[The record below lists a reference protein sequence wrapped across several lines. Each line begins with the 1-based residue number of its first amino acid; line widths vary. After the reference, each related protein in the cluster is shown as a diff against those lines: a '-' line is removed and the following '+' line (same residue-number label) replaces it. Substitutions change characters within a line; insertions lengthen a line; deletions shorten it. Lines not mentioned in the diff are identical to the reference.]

1 MSSPDA
7 AVIDPFR
14 KGRMSDTIH
23 IESRPFVVA
32 ITAGMLCSALYV
44 FAYGGPLADSL
55 LPGIGMTL
63 VFWLLL
69 AAGMLICR
77 PRLNVPGVLLLL
89 ASILL
94 SACYGLFGSR
104 TMKILNFPVLII
116 TCSLTLQYSAGH
128 NRQSPLSPYCLWKA
142 FIRTVGSLF
151 SNWHIPFVLVRQR
164 KKTGIR
170 LRYVILGL
178 LLSALALVIIL
189 PLLCSAD
196 NVFSETLSS
205 IWAQETVENA
215 TMTMLRV
222 FRTVLLGM
230 FLFSAM
236 YALSQPSSSTS
247 EHASAAHPR
256 TPFIVLL
263 SVLCIVYAVF
273 DYIQILYLSGVLEG
287 ALPSGGYAEYAR
299 SGFFQLVAVAAID
312 LVVFALTRVLTQP
325 SRLLNVLCAL
335 LLALTAVMLFSAV
348 RRMQLYIS
356 VFGLSI
362 LRLLTLWAMAMIA
375 AALALSFARLL
386 NPKLR
391 IFQILAA
398 LTLCTWIAL
407 NYLNVD
413 AMIAQYNISAFEHG
427 LLEQPD
433 TDYLCTLSADV
444 VPYVDAEYYM
454 SSSSLDKNPPW
465 FCWDASL
472 LRLQSEK

>member
-1 MSSPDA
+1 MSSPDTA
-7 AVIDPFR
+7 AIDPFR
-14 KGRMSDTIH
+14 KDHLSGTGH
-23 IESRPFVVA
+23 IEGRSFAVA
-32 ITAGMLCSALYV
+32 MISGMLCSALYV

-55 LPGIGMTL
+55 LPGVGMTL

-77 PRLNVPGVLLLL
+77 PRLNIPGVLLLL

-116 TCSLTLQYSAGH
+116 TCSLALQYSAGH
-128 NRQSPLSPYCLWKA
+128 NRQSPLSPNCLWKA
-142 FIRTVGSLF
+142 FVRTVSALF
-151 SNWHIPFVLVRQR
+151 SNWHIPFVLIKQR
-164 KKTGIR
+164 KKTGVR

-178 LLSALALVIIL
+178 FLSALALVIIL

-205 IWAQETVENA
+205 LWAQETVEKA

-222 FRTVLLGM
+222 FRTLLLGM
-230 FLFSAM
+230 FLFSAI
-236 YALSQPSSSTS
+236 YTLSQPSSSS
-247 EHASAAHPR
+247 NEHASSANPR

-263 SVLCIVYAVF
+263 SVLCVVYAVF

-287 ALPSGGYAEYAR
+287 ALPPGGYAEYAR

-312 LVVFALTRVLTQP
+312 LAVFALTRVLTQP
-325 SRLLNVLCAL
+325 SRLLDILCAL
-335 LLALTAVMLFSAV
+335 LLALTAIMLFSAV

-356 VFGLSI
+356 VFGLSM

-413 AMIAQYNISAFEHG
+413 ATIARYNVTAFEQG
-427 LLEQPD
+427 LLEQQD

-454 SSSSLDKNPPW
+454 SSSGLDKNLPW
-465 FCWDASL
+465 FCWDASQ
-472 LRLQSEK
+472 LRLQSQ